1 MEENNMQSPKKVICC
16 KLKDTEKLMA
26 SQSGGAF
33 TAIATAFLKCG
44 GIVYGCE
51 MDNSNQAV
59 YKRIDHIEKLEE
71 IKGSKY
77 VQAKLGNTYAGIE
90 ADLKLGRI
98 VLFSGTPCYVMAVKQ
113 YFSRSKFYYNL
124 YTVDLICHGVPSPRV
139 YFYGDTVARHKEN
152 RQIRKIF
159 YLVVRANSIFF
170 IWNIALGI
178 LKRDSIVTYVRK
190 IFTGKSI
197 LKFLVLNES
206 PLAGH
211 LWYLGAI
218 LYVLVIVLLVDRF
231 NCKKVLYYLTPVLLI
246 ADLVFGKY
254 SLLIFH
260 REFPYILVRNFLCV
274 GIPYFCIG
282 NLIRE
287 KRCSEKWNRKILQ
300 VLIVV
305 FTITS
310 LAERFVLVSAG
321 LNATRDHYLSTT
333 FLAICLFVYTLKSN
347 WHNKGLAV
355 IGRKCSTWLY
365 IIHPIF
371 ITAFSVATGKLGIKS
386 IYRCVAPI
394 VTYCATLTFLIVMCR
409 LKSLLVKNNQR
420 K

>member
-1 MEENNMQSPKKVICC
+1 M
-16 KLKDTEKLMA
+16 
-26 SQSGGAF
+26 
-33 TAIATAFLKCG
+33 
-44 GIVYGCE
+44 
-51 MDNSNQAV
+51 
-59 YKRIDHIEKLEE
+59 
-71 IKGSKY
+71 
-77 VQAKLGNTYAGIE
+77 
-90 ADLKLGRI
+90 
-98 VLFSGTPCYVMAVKQ
+98 
-113 YFSRSKFYYNL
+113 
-124 YTVDLICHGVPSPRV
+124 
-139 YFYGDTVARHKEN
+139 
-152 RQIRKIF
+152 
-159 YLVVRANSIFF
+159 
-170 IWNIALGI
+170 
-178 LKRDSIVTYVRK
+178 
-190 IFTGKSI
+190 
-197 LKFLVLNES
+197 
-206 PLAGH
+206 
-211 LWYLGAI
+211 
-218 LYVLVIVLLVDRF
+218 LVIVLLVDRF

-246 ADLVFGKY
+246 EDLVFGKY

-321 LNATRDHYLSTT
+321 LNATKDHYLSTT
-333 FLAICLFVYTLKSN
+333 FLVICFFVYTLKSN

-355 IGRKCSTWLY
+355 IGKKCSTWLY

-371 ITAFSVATGKLGIKS
+371 ITAFSVATGKHGIKS

-409 LKSLLVKNNQR
+409 FKSLLVKNNQR
-420 K
+420 KWLKWENTLEQTASVEKPELH

>member
-1 MEENNMQSPKKVICC
+1 M
-16 KLKDTEKLMA
+16 
-26 SQSGGAF
+26 
-33 TAIATAFLKCG
+33 
-44 GIVYGCE
+44 
-51 MDNSNQAV
+51 
-59 YKRIDHIEKLEE
+59 
-71 IKGSKY
+71 
-77 VQAKLGNTYAGIE
+77 
-90 ADLKLGRI
+90 
-98 VLFSGTPCYVMAVKQ
+98 
-113 YFSRSKFYYNL
+113 
-124 YTVDLICHGVPSPRV
+124 
-139 YFYGDTVARHKEN
+139 
-152 RQIRKIF
+152 
-159 YLVVRANSIFF
+159 VVGANSIFF

-178 LKRDSIVTYVRK
+178 LRRDSIVTYVRK

-305 FTITS
+305 FMITS

-347 WHNKGLAV
+347 WHNKGLAA

>member
-51 MDNSNQAV
+51 MDNSNQ
-59 YKRIDHIEKLEE
+59 
-71 IKGSKY
+71 
-77 VQAKLGNTYAGIE
+77 
-90 ADLKLGRI
+90 
-98 VLFSGTPCYVMAVKQ
+98 
-113 YFSRSKFYYNL
+113 
-124 YTVDLICHGVPSPRV
+124 
-139 YFYGDTVARHKEN
+139 
-152 RQIRKIF
+152 
-159 YLVVRANSIFF
+159 
-170 IWNIALGI
+170 
-178 LKRDSIVTYVRK
+178 
-190 IFTGKSI
+190 
-197 LKFLVLNES
+197 
-206 PLAGH
+206 
-211 LWYLGAI
+211 
-218 LYVLVIVLLVDRF
+218 
-231 NCKKVLYYLTPVLLI
+231 
-246 ADLVFGKY
+246 
-254 SLLIFH
+254 
-260 REFPYILVRNFLCV
+260 
-274 GIPYFCIG
+274 
-282 NLIRE
+282 
-287 KRCSEKWNRKILQ
+287 
-300 VLIVV
+300 
-305 FTITS
+305 
-310 LAERFVLVSAG
+310 AERFVLVSAG